1 MRIIPVI
8 DLFDGIVVH
17 AVSGE
22 REKYEPIDSMLTD
35 SANPVDVA
43 SKFEKL
49 GFKELYIADLNAIL
63 KEKKSNRGIIEKITT
78 DTGLSVILDGGFEI
92 SNQIEPYIESGIEK
106 IVLATETLA
115 SFEEVKKTVEE
126 YSLPVIGS
134 IDMKG
139 GEIMANSLRG
149 ELSLSRVLR
158 GFEENN
164 TSELILLNLEK
175 VGSYSGPDEK
185 SLRRAV
191 STVDI
196 PILVGGGIR
205 NIDDLKKVKEIGA
218 QGALVATA
226 LHNGSIEYD
235 QVHEL

>member
-139 GEIMANSLRG
+139 G
-149 ELSLSRVLR
+149 
-158 GFEENN
+158 
-164 TSELILLNLEK
+164 
-175 VGSYSGPDEK
+175 
-185 SLRRAV
+185 
-191 STVDI
+191 
-196 PILVGGGIR
+196 
-205 NIDDLKKVKEIGA
+205 
-218 QGALVATA
+218 
-226 LHNGSIEYD
+226 
-235 QVHEL
+235 